1 MLASHGSGMRR
12 LLSFAPR
19 MRAYVLARL
28 IFETSPTFRTLLGQ
42 PAPAHTCATQ
52 SSMPYTLLSMLGYT
66 LVSDLPLLLN
76 LCDAVLSIRKLQTP
90 PSAPAAEQRCL
101 RRSASTLG
109 RPRAGPVG
117 AARTRAAS
125 DGRLR
130 EPPAVASVRLGPRDE
145 GATAPVVEEARG

>member
-28 IFETSPTFRTLLGQ
+28 IFETSPTFRMLLGQ

-76 LCDAVLSIRKLQTP
+76 AMLS
-90 PSAPAAEQRCL
+90 
-101 RRSASTLG
+101 
-109 RPRAGPVG
+109 
-117 AARTRAAS
+117 
-125 DGRLR
+125 
-130 EPPAVASVRLGPRDE
+130 
-145 GATAPVVEEARG
+145 

>member
-28 IFETSPTFRTLLGQ
+28 IFETSPTFRMLLGQ

-66 LVSDLPLLLN
+66 RVSDLPLLLN

-109 RPRAGPVG
+109 RPRAGPG